1 MISKKSNKI
10 KATTTLKPRSLKI
23 QPYYRVPEFNMIRPK
38 PTRIVP
44 SILLCGVWLQKAGF
58 KTGQR
63 VKVQY
68 SKKQLIIT
76 PE

>member
-1 MISKKSNKI
+1 MISKKS
-10 KATTTLKPRSLKI
+10 TPLKTPSPLKSRSLKI
-23 QPYYRVPEFNMIRPK
+23 QPHYYVPPYHMFRRK

-44 SILLCGVWLQKAGF
+44 RLPLCGAWLQKAGF

-63 VKVQY
+63 VTVHC